1 MKRKRA
7 LLIAF
12 VLCITFGLTACQDVE
27 NDAVKPMDIV
37 EKFFL
42 AFEVS
47 DYKTMK
53 KYCTES
59 CIETYF
65 HEGNVDACR
74 NIPLACQR
82 RNCR

>member
-47 DYKTMK
+47 VAGY
-53 KYCTES
+53 
-59 CIETYF
+59 
-65 HEGNVDACR
+65 NVEVFAVS
-74 NIPLACQR
+74 ISTVTKILVT
-82 RNCR
+82 